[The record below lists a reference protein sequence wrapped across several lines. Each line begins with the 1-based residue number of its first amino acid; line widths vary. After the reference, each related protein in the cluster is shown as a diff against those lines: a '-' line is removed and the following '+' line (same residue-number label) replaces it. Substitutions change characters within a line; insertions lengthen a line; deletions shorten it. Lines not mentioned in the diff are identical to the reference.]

1 MRSLWVSMLLAFVL
15 LLPNAATADPSLA
28 TDPIKWFDADN
39 KPITE
44 PAEAEENKIWDFI
57 DRTTFYQ
64 VGKVLD
70 LGWTARR
77 AGDLLGVV
85 GPRQADNLNA
95 LDEVPNSSWYTNRHY
110 LRPMTPKE
118 LAEGPGVARP
128 DDSGPWEIVAGKF
141 EGITAGFTIKDASG
155 RYFLLKFDS
164 KGNDEM
170 GSGSEVVVT
179 KALHAAGYNV
189 PRNSVVYFDPGQ
201 LEIGPKAKVS
211 AGDGE
216 KRAMTREDLQE
227 ILDSLTPQ
235 PDGTLR
241 CLASQFLEGKPVGVF
256 NYDGRRKDDPNDK
269 VDHEHRRELRGL
281 RVIGSWL
288 NDADRR
294 AANTLDMYVTEAD
307 GRRYVRHYLIDMGS
321 ALGSGS
327 WRPHQPK
334 HGNEYMVDLRT
345 IFRSLVSLGLYRKE
359 WEEPVPMPYISL
371 GYFENETFRPGG
383 WVPDYPNP
391 AFERCTNRDGYW
403 GAKIVMAFRDDEI
416 RAMVERGRYSD
427 PGATAE
433 LTRLLAERRDM
444 IGRYWF
450 GRVNPLDRFALEG
463 DQLRFVD
470 LAVEGGLVPRASRQW
485 RYAVVDAEGDRLVE
499 PRRVAEPVIL
509 IGDEARPGRFFG
521 YRLQSRSG
529 EREKWSKS
537 TTVFLYNHEDGRLQL
552 VRIDRQE

>member
-1 MRSLWVSMLLAFVL
+1 MGFPRAAMLPVL
-15 LLPNAATADPSLA
+15 VLSLPNAAAASPDLT
-28 TDPIKWFDADN
+28 TDPVKWFDADN
-39 KPITE
+39 RTIPE

-57 DRTTFYQ
+57 DKSSFYQ

-77 AGDLLGVV
+77 IGDLLGVV
-85 GPRQADNLNA
+85 GPRQADNVNA
-95 LDEVPNSSWYTNRHY
+95 LDEVPNSSWFTNRHF
-110 LRPMTPKE
+110 LQPMTLEE
-118 LAEGPGVARP
+118 LAEGPGFAEP
-128 DDSGPWEIVAGKF
+128 DDSGPWEVVAGKF
-141 EGITAGFTIKDASG
+141 EGITAGFTIKDASK

-170 GSGSEVVVT
+170 GSGAEAIAT
-179 KALHAAGYNV
+179 KVLYAAGYNV
-189 PRNSVVYFDPGQ
+189 PRNSVVYFDPGLLQ
-201 LEIGPKAKVS
+201 IGPKAKVP
-211 AGDGE
+211 AGDGG
-216 KRAMTREDLQE
+216 KRPMTRKDLKG
-227 ILDSLTPQ
+227 ILDNIIPQ

-241 CLASQFLEGKPVGVF
+241 CTASKFLEGKPVGVF
-256 NYDGRRKDDPNDK
+256 NYDGRRRDDPNDR

-294 AANTLDMYVTEAD
+294 AANTLDMYVTGQD
-307 GRRYVRHYLIDMGS
+307 GRRYVRHFLIDMGS

-334 HGNEYMVDLRT
+334 HGNEYMVDPRT
-345 IFRSLVSLGLYRKE
+345 ILRSLVSLGFYMKK

-371 GYFENETFRPGG
+371 GYFENETFSPAG

-391 AFERCTNRDGYW
+391 AFERCTDRDGYW
-403 GAKIVMAFRDDEI
+403 GAKIVMAFSDEEI

-427 PGATAE
+427 PGATEE
-433 LTRLLAERRDM
+433 LTRLLSERRDM

-450 GRVNPLDRFALEG
+450 ARVNPLDRFEVQG
-463 DQLRFVD
+463 DRLRFAD

-485 RYAVVDAEGDRLVE
+485 RFAAVDADGDEISR
-499 PRRVAEPVIL
+499 PRQLAEPVIPT
-509 IGDEARPGRFFG
+509 GGEARAGQFFG

-529 EREKWSKS
+529 ERASWSKD
-537 TTVFLYNHEDGRLQL
+537 TTVFLYKHEDGRLQL
-552 VRIDRQE
+552 VRIDREE